1 MFLKDS
7 TVEIVEISPYF
18 TVGKHGILHK
28 QTVRGIFMEQ
38 KSKSKRKKFK
48 VGLVIFLITLLILV
62 FNNIYE
68 NRTLAQMN
76 ETYKLSDTFKQ
87 ESFLE
92 RSTFVTE
99 RDDEVTIAVLGSS
112 VTFGKGATEDQPV
125 WGDLLEADLNGMDGI
140 NAKVINHGYSG
151 YSTADLISRKKID
164 AVIKD
169 KPDIVIFELCL
180 INNNRYP
187 QNDINQTKLDI
198 QWIMDRFS
206 EELSDTLVILQTA
219 NPTIYNDVFLEDGK
233 VTYDEYNNEIAEY
246 VKAQQ
251 WPFIDTYHLMQ
262 TKMEDQNLALE
273 EILDDNVHPNGVGY
287 GLWFELLKE
296 RLNMPVKE
304 LH

>member
-1 MFLKDS
+1 MKQKKKLHQKNS
-7 TVEIVEISPYF
+7 TFGIV
-18 TVGKHGILHK
+18 ILLMA
-28 QTVRGIFMEQ
+28 IFI
-38 KSKSKRKKFK
+38 
-48 VGLVIFLITLLILV
+48 IFFNITK
-62 FNNIYE
+62 E
-68 NRTLAQMN
+68 NHTLAQKN
-76 ETYKLSDTFKQ
+76 ENYKLSDTYRN
-87 ESFLE
+87 ESLLD
-92 RSTFVTE
+92 RAMFVTE

-125 WGDLLEADLNGMDGI
+125 WGDLLEAGLNEMDGI
-140 NAKVINHGYSG
+140 IAKVINHGYSG
-151 YSTADLISRKKID
+151 YSTADLISREKIE
-164 AVIKD
+164 AVVKD
-169 KPDIVIFELCL
+169 KPDIIIFELCL

-206 EELSDTLVILQTA
+206 EELPDTLVILQTA

-233 VTYDEYNNEIAEY
+233 VTYDQYNNEIAEY

-262 TKMEDQNLALE
+262 NKMEVQNLSIE
-273 EILDDNVHPNGVGY
+273 EMLDDNVHPNGVGY
-287 GLWFELLKE
+287 NLWFELLKE